1 MPPRKLS
8 PVPNPASYPTQ
19 QQALGRRL
27 VLGGIGA
34 ATLLGSACFFPAG
47 EMAIVPGPDASVIQ
61 DAGPADAGPR
71 DAAQPSDAEMLGG
84 VAPPEDGGR

>member
-1 MPPRKLS
+1 MPPKLS
-8 PVPNPASYPTQ
+8 PVPNPASYPTR

-34 ATLLGSACFFPAG
+34 ATLLGSACFFQTAG
-47 EMAIVPGPDASVIQ
+47 EPPIVPGPDASVIQ

-84 VAPPEDGGR
+84 VAAPEDGGK